1 MVPRIKIQRPSTS
14 SLPDEIV
21 LWGIGTEFIDTSSR
35 DTSRHR
41 QHDEIAG
48 RDQLHGVSLDESPI
62 SWNDGAAFMGEDER
76 WDERMG
82 WWKVYWMHFL
92 FMWNSRTF
100 EYVSVGAAS

>member
-1 MVPRIKIQRPSTS
+1 
-14 SLPDEIV
+14 
-21 LWGIGTEFIDTSSR
+21 
-35 DTSRHR
+35 
-41 QHDEIAG
+41 
-48 RDQLHGVSLDESPI
+48 
-62 SWNDGAAFMGEDER
+62 MGEDER